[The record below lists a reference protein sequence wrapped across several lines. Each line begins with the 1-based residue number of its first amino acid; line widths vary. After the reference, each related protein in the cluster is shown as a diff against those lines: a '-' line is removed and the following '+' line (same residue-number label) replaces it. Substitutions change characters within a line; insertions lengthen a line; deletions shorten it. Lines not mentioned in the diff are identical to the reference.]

1 MVASAALPAIGKQ
14 TRPVRLHINEHKAL
28 QKPPNSDSF
37 KPETDT
43 PLRRFA
49 GASLGWRWVAVALV
63 FGFGLIAFANG
74 VALTSR
80 LEVAQAPM
88 LEQTY
93 YILGLFVVGGLDLG
107 TPVGGPV
114 WAQTLLWLAFFGAP
128 LLTASAVVEAVLRVL
143 NPQQWL
149 LRNLRDHVV
158 IFGSGE
164 LTISYLRLLRR
175 ENRNCRVIV
184 VDTEFESIREQELQ
198 QKYGVATVVGDLTL
212 GFLRK
217 QLRLRQAKRVLLL
230 GNNDFQAF
238 EAATRV
244 LESAPNLKF
253 RIVIHC
259 HNLRFM
265 RTLLQ
270 TSLGRHCVIF
280 NRYNMAGMAFVRR
293 SLRKQFARTQG
304 LDNVI
309 IAGFGRFGQ
318 SVVEQLRRT
327 QEQELAHVVIIDQDA
342 ERRML
347 VVEEQQQL
355 QSNYERSI
363 MRGDIS
369 NPEVWRRVAA
379 KVDLENENTVFIL
392 GTGSGRDNLRT
403 ALWLKQKYPESQ
415 VYARSNGDSRFASSV
430 AEEKDISAFSINGLL
445 EGMIP
450 VRWTR

>member
-1 MVASAALPAIGKQ
+1 MQ
-14 TRPVRLHINEHKAL
+14 ET
-28 QKPPNSDSF
+28 PNSELF
-37 KPETDT
+37 NPQTDT
-43 PLRRFA
+43 PFKRLT
-49 GASLGWRWVAVALV
+49 GANLGWRWMAVALIFV
-63 FGFGLIAFANG
+63 LGLVAFANG
-74 VALTSR
+74 VALSARPDVT
-80 LEVAQAPM
+80 QATM

-107 TPVGGPV
+107 MPEGGPM
-114 WAQTLLWLAFFGAP
+114 WAQTLLWIAFFGAP
-128 LLTASAVVEAVLRVL
+128 LLTASAVVEAVLRML
-143 NPQQWL
+143 NPQQGL
-149 LRNLRDHVV
+149 LRNLQDHVV

-175 ENRNCRVIV
+175 ENPNCRVVV

-217 QLRLRQAKRVLLL
+217 QLKLKHAKRVLLL

-253 RIVIHC
+253 RVVIHC
-259 HNLRFM
+259 QNLRFM
-265 RTLLQ
+265 RTLLK

-293 SLRKQFARTQG
+293 NLRQQFARTEG
-304 LDNVI
+304 LDNVV

-327 QEQELAHVVIIDQDA
+327 QERELDHVVIIDQDA
-342 ERRML
+342 ERRMM

-355 QSNYERSI
+355 RSNYERSV

-403 ALWLKQKYPESQ
+403 ALWLKQKYPQSH
-415 VYARSNGDSRFASSV
+415 VFARSNGDSRFASSV
-430 AEEKDISAFSINGLL
+430 GEEKGINAFSINGLL

>member
-1 MVASAALPAIGKQ
+1 VE
-14 TRPVRLHINEHKAL
+14 RV
-28 QKPPNSDSF
+28 
-37 KPETDT
+37 
-43 PLRRFA
+43 
-49 GASLGWRWVAVALV
+49 
-63 FGFGLIAFANG
+63 
-74 VALTSR
+74 
-80 LEVAQAPM
+80 
-88 LEQTY
+88 Y

-107 TPVGGPV
+107 TPFGGPL
-114 WAQTLLWLAFFGAP
+114 WAQGLLWIAFFGAP

-143 NPQQWL
+143 NPQQWM
-149 LRNLRDHVV
+149 LRNLSDHVV

-175 ENRNCRVIV
+175 ENRNCKVVVI
-184 VDTEFESIREQELQ
+184 DTAFESIREQELQ
-198 QKYGVATVVGDLTL
+198 QKYGVATMVGDLTL

-217 QLRLRQAKRVLLL
+217 QLKLDRAKRVLLL
-230 GNNDFQAF
+230 GDNDFQAF

-244 LESAPNLKF
+244 LETAPNLKF
-253 RIVIHC
+253 HVVIHC
-259 HNLRFM
+259 QNLRFM

-293 SLRKQFARTQG
+293 DLRDQFTQTEG
-304 LDNVI
+304 LDNVV

-355 QSNYERSI
+355 QSNYERSVL
-363 MRGDIS
+363 RGDIS
-369 NPEVWRRVAA
+369 NPEVWRRVSA
-379 KVDLENENTVFIL
+379 KIDLEEPNTVFLL

-403 ALWLKQKYPESQ
+403 ALWLKQKYPNSH
-415 VYARSNGDSRFASSV
+415 VFARTNGQSRFASSV

-445 EGMIP
+445 EEMIP

>member
-1 MVASAALPAIGKQ
+1 MQ
-14 TRPVRLHINEHKAL
+14 ET
-28 QKPPNSDSF
+28 PNSELF
-37 KPETDT
+37 NPQTDT
-43 PLRRFA
+43 PFKRLT
-49 GASLGWRWVAVALV
+49 GANLGWRWMAVALIFV
-63 FGFGLIAFANG
+63 LGLVAFANG
-74 VALTSR
+74 VALSAR
-80 LEVAQAPM
+80 PDVIQATV

-107 TPVGGPV
+107 MPVGGPV
-114 WAQTLLWLAFFGAP
+114 WAQTFLWIAFFGAP
-128 LLTASAVVEAVLRVL
+128 LLTASAVVEAVLRML

-149 LRNLRDHVV
+149 LRNLQDHVV

-175 ENRNCRVIV
+175 ENRNCRVVV
-184 VDTEFESIREQELQ
+184 VDTAFESIREQELQ

-217 QLRLRQAKRVLLL
+217 QLKLKHAKRVLLL

-253 RIVIHC
+253 RVVIHC
-259 HNLRFM
+259 QNLRFM
-265 RTLLQ
+265 RTLLKP
-270 TSLGRHCVIF
+270 SLGRHCVIF

-293 SLRKQFARTQG
+293 NLRQQFARTEG
-304 LDNVI
+304 LDNVV

-327 QEQELAHVVIIDQDA
+327 QESELAHVAIIDQDA
-342 ERRML
+342 ERRMM

-355 QSNYERSI
+355 PSNYERSV

-379 KVDLENENTVFIL
+379 KVDLEKENTVFIL

-403 ALWLKQKYPESQ
+403 ALWLKQKYPRSH
-415 VYARSNGDSRFASSV
+415 VFARSNGDSRFASSV
-430 AEEKDISAFSINGLL
+430 GDEKGINAFSINGLL

>member
-1 MVASAALPAIGKQ
+1 MQ
-14 TRPVRLHINEHKAL
+14 ET
-28 QKPPNSDSF
+28 PNSESF
-37 KPETDT
+37 NPQTDT
-43 PLRRFA
+43 PLKRLT
-49 GASLGWRWVAVALV
+49 GASLGWRWMAVALI
-63 FGFGLIAFANG
+63 FLMGLVAFANG
-74 VALTSR
+74 VALSARPDVT
-80 LEVAQAPM
+80 QATI

-107 TPVGGPV
+107 MPTGGPV
-114 WAQTLLWLAFFGAP
+114 WAQTLLWIAFFGAP
-128 LLTASAVVEAVLRVL
+128 LLTASAVVEAVLRML

-149 LRNLRDHVV
+149 LRNLQDHVV

-217 QLRLRQAKRVLLL
+217 QLKLKRAKRVLLL
-230 GNNDFQAF
+230 GKNDFQAF

-253 RIVIHC
+253 RVVIHC
-259 HNLRFM
+259 QNLRFM

-270 TSLGRHCVIF
+270 TSLGRHCLIF

-293 SLRKQFARTQG
+293 NLRQQFARTQG
-304 LDNVI
+304 LDNVV

-318 SVVEQLRRT
+318 SVIEQLRRT
-327 QEQELAHVVIIDQDA
+327 QESELARVVIIDQDA
-342 ERRML
+342 ERRMM

-355 QSNYERSI
+355 PSNYERSV

-403 ALWLKQKYPESQ
+403 ALWLKQKYPQSH
-415 VYARSNGDSRFASSV
+415 VFARSNGDSRFASSV
-430 AEEKDISAFSINGLL
+430 GEEKDINAFSINGLL

>member
-1 MVASAALPAIGKQ
+1 MQ
-14 TRPVRLHINEHKAL
+14 
-28 QKPPNSDSF
+28 QPPNSESF
-37 KPETDT
+37 NPNTDT
-43 PLRRFA
+43 PIKRLT
-49 GASLGWRWVAVALV
+49 GANFGWRWIAV
-63 FGFGLIAFANG
+63 GLIFALGLTAFANG
-74 VALTSR
+74 VALTAR
-80 LEVAQAPM
+80 PEVTSAPVP
-88 LEQTY
+88 ERVY

-107 TPVGGPV
+107 TPVGGPI
-114 WAQTLLWLAFFGAP
+114 WAQAILWIAFFGAP

-149 LRNLRDHVV
+149 LRNLHDHVV

-164 LTISYLRLLRR
+164 LTISYLRMLRR
-175 ENRNCRVIV
+175 QNRNCRVVV
-184 VDTEFESIREQELQ
+184 VDTEFDSIREQELQ
-198 QKYGVATVVGDLTL
+198 QKYGVATVLGDLTL
-212 GFLRK
+212 GFLRN
-217 QLRLRQAKRVLLL
+217 QLRLQHAKRVLLL
-230 GNNDFQAF
+230 GENDFQAF

-253 RIVIHC
+253 RVVIHC
-259 HNLRFM
+259 QNLRFM

-293 SLRKQFARTQG
+293 NLKEQFARTEG

-318 SVVEQLRRT
+318 SVVEQLRLT
-327 QEQELAHVVIIDQDA
+327 QGNELAHVVIIDQDA
-342 ERRML
+342 ERRMM

-355 QSNYERSI
+355 PSNYERSV
-363 MRGDIS
+363 MRGDVA

-379 KVDLENENTVFIL
+379 KVDLEQPNTVFIL

-403 ALWLKQKYPESQ
+403 ALWLRQKYPNAH
-415 VYARSNGDSRFASSV
+415 VFARSNGQSRFASSV
-430 AEEKDISAFSINGLL
+430 ADEKDITAFSINGLL
-445 EGMIP
+445 EEMIP

>member
-1 MVASAALPAIGKQ
+1 MQ
-14 TRPVRLHINEHKAL
+14 
-28 QKPPNSDSF
+28 QPPNSESF
-37 KPETDT
+37 NPNTDT
-43 PLRRFA
+43 PIKRLT
-49 GASLGWRWVAVALV
+49 GANFGWRWIAV
-63 FGFGLIAFANG
+63 GLIFALGLTAFANG
-74 VALTSR
+74 VALTAR
-80 LEVAQAPM
+80 PEVTSAPVP
-88 LEQTY
+88 ERVY

-114 WAQTLLWLAFFGAP
+114 WAQAILWIAFFGAP

-143 NPQQWL
+143 TPHQWL
-149 LRNLRDHVV
+149 LRNLHDHVV

-164 LTISYLRLLRR
+164 LTISYLRMLRR
-175 ENRNCRVIV
+175 QNRNCRVVV
-184 VDTEFESIREQELQ
+184 VDTEFDSIREQELQ
-198 QKYGVATVVGDLTL
+198 QKYGVATVLGDLTL
-212 GFLRK
+212 GFLRN
-217 QLRLRQAKRVLLL
+217 QLRLQHAKRVLLL
-230 GNNDFQAF
+230 GENDFQAF

-253 RIVIHC
+253 RVVIHC
-259 HNLRFM
+259 QNLRFM

-293 SLRKQFARTQG
+293 NLKEQFARTEG

-318 SVVEQLRRT
+318 SVVEQLRLT
-327 QEQELAHVVIIDQDA
+327 QGNELAHVVIIDQDA
-342 ERRML
+342 ERRMM

-355 QSNYERSI
+355 PSNYERSV
-363 MRGDIS
+363 MRGDVA

-379 KVDLENENTVFIL
+379 KVDLEQPNTVFIL

-403 ALWLKQKYPESQ
+403 ALWLKQKYPDAH
-415 VYARSNGDSRFASSV
+415 VFARSNGQSRFASSV
-430 AEEKDISAFSINGLL
+430 ADEKDITAFSINGLL
-445 EGMIP
+445 EEMIP

>member
-1 MVASAALPAIGKQ
+1 MQ
-14 TRPVRLHINEHKAL
+14 
-28 QKPPNSDSF
+28 QPPNSESF
-37 KPETDT
+37 NPNTDT
-43 PLRRFA
+43 PIKRLT
-49 GASLGWRWVAVALV
+49 GANFGWRWIAV
-63 FGFGLIAFANG
+63 GLIFALGLTAFANG
-74 VALTSR
+74 VALTARPDVTS
-80 LEVAQAPM
+80 APVI
-88 LEQTY
+88 ERVY

-107 TPVGGPV
+107 TPIGGPV
-114 WAQTLLWLAFFGAP
+114 WAQAILWIAFFGAP

-149 LRNLRDHVV
+149 LRNLHDHVV

-164 LTISYLRLLRR
+164 LTISYLRMLRR
-175 ENRNCRVIV
+175 QNRNCRVVV
-184 VDTEFESIREQELQ
+184 VDTEFDSIREQELQ
-198 QKYGVATVVGDLTL
+198 QKYGVATVLGDLTL
-212 GFLRK
+212 GFLRN
-217 QLRLRQAKRVLLL
+217 QLRLKHAKRVLLL
-230 GNNDFQAF
+230 GENDFQAF

-253 RIVIHC
+253 RVVIHC
-259 HNLRFM
+259 QNLRFM

-293 SLRKQFARTQG
+293 NLKEHFARTEG

-318 SVVEQLRRT
+318 SVVEQLRLT
-327 QEQELAHVVIIDQDA
+327 QGNELAHVVIIDQDA
-342 ERRML
+342 ERRMM

-355 QSNYERSI
+355 PSNYERSV
-363 MRGDIS
+363 MRGDVA

-379 KVDLENENTVFIL
+379 KVDLEQPNTVFIL

-403 ALWLKQKYPESQ
+403 ALWLKQKYPNAH
-415 VYARSNGDSRFASSV
+415 VFARSNGQSRFAISV
-430 AEEKDISAFSINGLL
+430 ADEKDITAFSINGLL
-445 EGMIP
+445 EEMIP

>member
-1 MVASAALPAIGKQ
+1 MQ
-14 TRPVRLHINEHKAL
+14 ET
-28 QKPPNSDSF
+28 PNSESF
-37 KPETDT
+37 NPKTDT
-43 PLRRFA
+43 PLNRFT
-49 GASLGWRWVAVALV
+49 GASLGWRWMAVALI
-63 FGFGLIAFANG
+63 FLMGLVAFANG
-74 VALTSR
+74 VALSARPDVT
-80 LEVAQAPM
+80 QATI

-107 TPVGGPV
+107 MPTGGPV
-114 WAQTLLWLAFFGAP
+114 WAQTLLWIAFFGAP
-128 LLTASAVVEAVLRVL
+128 LLTASAVVEAVLRML

-149 LRNLRDHVV
+149 LRNLQDHVV

-217 QLRLRQAKRVLLL
+217 QLKLKRAKRVLLL
-230 GNNDFQAF
+230 GKNDFQAF

-253 RIVIHC
+253 RVVIHC
-259 HNLRFM
+259 QNLRFM
-265 RTLLQ
+265 RTLLK

-293 SLRKQFARTQG
+293 NLRQQFARTEG
-304 LDNVI
+304 LDNVVM
-309 IAGFGRFGQ
+309 AGFGRFGQ
-318 SVVEQLRRT
+318 SVIEQLRRS
-327 QEQELAHVVIIDQDA
+327 QESELAHVVIIDQDA
-342 ERRML
+342 ERRMM

-355 QSNYERSI
+355 PSNYERSV

-403 ALWLKQKYPESQ
+403 ALWLKQKYPQSH
-415 VYARSNGDSRFASSV
+415 VFARSNGDSRFASSV
-430 AEEKDISAFSINGLL
+430 GEEKDINAFSINGLL